1 MFQEACNNNSVTL
14 NTVFIQPI
22 VYVVVYSNGETM
34 KSHVL
39 YATNGLIPT
48 DFRIVNSMEST
59 LYSETTWCLQLEEDP
74 QYNVS
79 ILWDLIAILFRRFL
93 KLDSMKT

>member
-48 DFRIVNSMEST
+48 DFRIVNSMRGWAFLSVRSWMPPSRGILPAYEV
-59 LYSETTWCLQLEEDP
+59 LVAETRSCTYVL
-74 QYNVS
+74 V
-79 ILWDLIAILFRRFL
+79 
-93 KLDSMKT
+93 